1 MIAVIDYGM
10 GNLRSVI
17 NAFTALDCPAFIARQ
32 SAELADAHKI
42 VLPGVGAFGDGMV
55 NLRAADWVG
64 ALNHEVRQRGKL
76 FLGIC
81 LGMQFLATVGYEL
94 GTHEGLGWV
103 AGAVDRIPA
112 DDPAIRIPHIG
123 WNDVTF
129 TKTDGLHAG
138 LGNSQAFYFVHSFV
152 LNPEDQQVVSGVCS
166 YGVDFAASLEVDN
179 IYAVQFHPEKSQK
192 AGLAVLKNFALMG
205 GGVNA

>member
-17 NAFTALDCPAFIARQ
+17 NAFAALDCPAFIARQ
-32 SAELADAHKI
+32 PSDLTDAHKI
-42 VLPGVGAFGDGMV
+42 ILPGVGAFGDGMA
-55 NLRAADWVG
+55 NLRAADLVG
-64 ALNHEVRQRGKL
+64 ALDHEVRKRGKL

-81 LGMQFLATVGYEL
+81 LGMQFLATVGNEL
-94 GTHEGLGWV
+94 GTHQGLGWV
-103 AGAVDRIPA
+103 SGSVDRIPA

-129 TKTDGLHAG
+129 TKTSGLYAG
-138 LGNSQAFYFVHSFV
+138 LSDSQAFYFVHSFV
-152 LNPEDQQVVSGVCS
+152 LNPEDTQVVSGICS
-166 YGVDFAASLEVDN
+166 YGVDFTASLEVGN
-179 IYAVQFHPEKSQK
+179 IYAVQFHPEKSQR
-192 AGLAVLKNFALMG
+192 AGLAVLKNFALME